1 MKNLVILGGGESG
14 TGAAILGKQKG
25 YKVWVSDKGKLDDK
39 YKKVLLQNEIDFE
52 EGQHTESR
60 ILEADL
66 VIKSPG
72 IPDHIALIKQ
82 IHEEAIPVISEIEFA
97 ARFTNAKLICITGS
111 NGKTTTT
118 SLTYQILKDSGHHV
132 GIAGN
137 IGESFAWAVAEKD
150 YEIYVLEISS
160 FQLDGMFDFRADIAI
175 LTNITPDH
183 LDRYHNHFQN
193 YVDSKMRILQNMT
206 SSQQLIYNADDPVVS
221 AEIEKRKPKAE
232 LLPFS
237 IFKEVAKGAFIRNKK
252 IIIKNQ
258 KEEYIMSI
266 RNLALQGKHNTYN
279 SMAAGIAA
287 KLMNVRNKSLK
298 ESLTEFQSLPHR
310 MEKVATIGGIQYIN
324 DSKSTN
330 VNSTYFALES
340 VNKPIVWIAGGKDKG
355 NDYSSIEKL
364 VAKKVKA
371 IICLGLNNMS
381 IHQSFGKYVPTIL
394 DTYSAQEAVEMAQ
407 RIAEAGDVVLLS
419 PACASFDLFE
429 NYEDRGNKFKN
440 AVYEL

>member
-1 MKNLVILGGGESG
+1 
-14 TGAAILGKQKG
+14 
-25 YKVWVSDKGKLDDK
+25 
-39 YKKVLLQNEIDFE
+39 
-52 EGQHTESR
+52 
-60 ILEADL
+60 
-66 VIKSPG
+66 
-72 IPDHIALIKQ
+72 
-82 IHEEAIPVISEIEFA
+82 
-97 ARFTNAKLICITGS
+97 
-111 NGKTTTT
+111 
-118 SLTYQILKDSGHHV
+118 
-132 GIAGN
+132 
-137 IGESFAWAVAEKD
+137 
-150 YEIYVLEISS
+150 
-160 FQLDGMFDFRADIAI
+160 
-175 LTNITPDH
+175 
-183 LDRYHNHFQN
+183 
-193 YVDSKMRILQNMT
+193 
-206 SSQQLIYNADDPVVS
+206 
-221 AEIEKRKPKAE
+221 
-232 LLPFS
+232 
-237 IFKEVAKGAFIRNKK
+237 VAKGAFIRNEK